1 MIDFV
6 FPEGNEQ
13 KFIQTAKRLGYSEIC
28 FVYSMK
34 DFKKTQGDIK
44 IYTAIA
50 ESEKFDK
57 AKQRADFVI
66 TKAADNARAAVER
79 GKTDFIYG
87 FEEGTKK
94 DFIHYRNSGLNQ
106 VLCKLMKEKNVSY
119 FLSIT
124 HILHSNDP
132 QFLGRAMQNIRL
144 CRKFGVKI
152 QFGSFATDPLEMK
165 GANDVKSLMKVL
177 GLSPQLP
184 GTS

>member
-66 TKAADNARAAVER
+66 TKAADNARAAVE
-79 GKTDFIYG
+79 
-87 FEEGTKK
+87 
-94 DFIHYRNSGLNQ
+94 SCLGLTLNMK
-106 VLCKLMKEKNVSY
+106 LLMKIKQYQPNPMS
-119 FLSIT
+119 
-124 HILHSNDP
+124 
-132 QFLGRAMQNIRL
+132 G
-144 CRKFGVKI
+144 
-152 QFGSFATDPLEMK
+152 
-165 GANDVKSLMKVL
+165 
-177 GLSPQLP
+177 
-184 GTS
+184 